1 MQALPRTALA
11 FPWDE
16 MICAKYVYASTEK
29 EFPMA
34 RTFNSETGCAKHAN
48 DINTIKPKSF
58 HSHET
63 KVFFIVL
70 SSLAISVNTSRHK
83 INCIASVE
91 PNTLHRNPRMAGT
104 RSALLRRQRATG
116 MEVAPVGGFNAGD
129 FTGQPQDLAAIG
141 IGSTLGT
148 ADSGCLGIGSLDRQ
162 GHRMCDQ
169 SQPNAL
175 STSPL
180 LDHQIA
186 HHTKSWVM
194 NM

>member
-48 DINTIKPKSF
+48 DINTIKTKVF
-58 HSHET
+58 FIAAET

-83 INCIASVE
+83 INCIASSK
-91 PNTLHRNPRMAGT
+91 PNALHRNPRMAGT
-104 RSALLRRQRATG
+104 RS
-116 MEVAPVGGFNAGD
+116 
-129 FTGQPQDLAAIG
+129 
-141 IGSTLGT
+141 GT
-148 ADSGCLGIGSLDRQ
+148 APSPKGNGDGSGNQ
-162 GHRMCDQ
+162 
-169 SQPNAL
+169 
-175 STSPL
+175 
-180 LDHQIA
+180 
-186 HHTKSWVM
+186 
-194 NM
+194 